1 MQRLLLLLVLLQ
13 AIRLVAE
20 DSTNVGDIR
29 RMPDAVLLGEFQ
41 RESIVEAAVGFTAPD
56 AVVQLQTPS
65 IDLPPFLRLIRQTAA
80 AEDQGIRFA
89 VRFALDTSRTGTF
102 RGPIRFRS
110 GLVVSEIPVEA
121 VVIAEDPSKPRVLIL
136 DTPWTPVGF
145 DDGALIRPW
154 LDVVRQ
160 SGANVDY
167 RWLREVGN
175 YEPLPPLARHDTVLV
190 SGDSLSSFSTAE
202 IEQLLGFARDGG
214 RLLVFANRFFVGS
227 VQAANRLTSTTGMRW
242 RDVEPTR
249 PIGPDT
255 PPMERW
261 TFHCE
266 GTDVLL
272 HPLTEGIRSVHAV
285 RPSPIQI
292 SGTNALPLVKL
303 TGQTNAA
310 LAAISP
316 LGKGDIVGV
325 GLTLWA
331 AWPLEEQARKADSAR
346 FLANLLKYR
355 SPARPGR

>member
-20 DSTNVGDIR
+20 DSANVGDIR

-41 RESIVEAAVGFTAPD
+41 RDSTVEAAVGFTAPD

-65 IDLPPFLRLIRQTAA
+65 IVLPPFLRLIRQTAN
-80 AEDQGIRFA
+80 AEDQGIRFT

-102 RGPIRFRS
+102 RAPIRFRS

-121 VVIAEDPSKPRVLIL
+121 IVIAEDPSKPRVLIL

-145 DDGALIRPW
+145 DDGSLIRPW

-202 IEQLLGFARDGG
+202 IDQLLSFAQDGG

-227 VQAANRLTSTTGMRW
+227 VQAANRLASTTGMRW

-266 GTDVLL
+266 GADVLP

-292 SGTNALPLVKL
+292 SRTNALALVKL

-316 LGKGDIVGV
+316 LGKGDVVGV

>member
-1 MQRLLLLLVLLQ
+1 MQRLLLLVVLLQ

-29 RMPDAVLLGEFQ
+29 RMPDAVLLGEIQ
-41 RESIVEAAVGFTAPD
+41 QQSTVEAGVGFTAPD
-56 AVVQLQTPS
+56 AVVKLQTPS
-65 IDLPPFLRLIRQTAA
+65 IVLPPFLRLIRQTGE
-80 AEDQGIRFA
+80 AEDQGVRFT

-121 VVIAEDPSKPRVLIL
+121 TVVTEDPSKPRVLIL

-145 DDGALIRPW
+145 DDGSLIRPW

-160 SGANVDY
+160 SGATVDY
-167 RWLREVGN
+167 RWLRETGN

-190 SGDSLSSFSTAE
+190 SGDSLSSLSTAE
-202 IEQLLGFARDGG
+202 IDQLLAFARDGG

-227 VQAANRLTSTTGMRW
+227 VQAANRLTATTGLRW
-242 RDVEPTR
+242 RDIEPTR
-249 PIGPDT
+249 TIGPDT

-266 GTDVLL
+266 GSDVRS
-272 HPLTEGIRSVHAV
+272 HPLTEGVRSVHAV

-292 SGTNALPLVKL
+292 SGTNAVALVKL

-310 LAAISP
+310 LAAIRP
-316 LGKGDIVGV
+316 LGKGEVVGV

-331 AWPLEEQARKADSAR
+331 AWPLEEQARTADSAR
-346 FLANLLKYR
+346 FLANLLKHR
-355 SPARPGR
+355 SPARSDR